1 MRQVDRLEKEYGG
14 YIEFEQF
21 RNKMLYDN
29 GILLNSA
36 RDCFLYLFQSR
47 VAKKIWIPYFLC
59 DSIYKLCRK
68 KDIKYS
74 FYHIDKN
81 WLPVNVELQP
91 DEYIYIVNYYGQLDE
106 DAIPALKKKYGNI
119 IVDNTQAYFNAP
131 LEGIDTLYSCR
142 KYFGV
147 PDGGVLFTDAHFD
160 CDMEQEISY
169 DRMNFLL
176 GRYEKTASEFYPE
189 YVANNDYFDTQ
200 PMKRM
205 SKLTKNLLHG
215 IDYEFVKQRRTENFK
230 YLHGRLGKINQLKLK
245 IPSGAFAYPL
255 MLENAGEIRKQL
267 IKQKIYIPVLWPNV
281 LDECAAD
288 SWEYKLASDVLPLPV
303 DQRYDLDD
311 MEYIAETMSALL
323 NFV

>member
-1 MRQVDRLEKEYGG
+1 
-14 YIEFEQF
+14 
-21 RNKMLYDN
+21 
-29 GILLNSA
+29 
-36 RDCFLYLFQSR
+36 
-47 VAKKIWIPYFLC
+47 
-59 DSIYKLCRK
+59 
-68 KDIKYS
+68 
-74 FYHIDKN
+74 
-81 WLPVNVELQP
+81 
-91 DEYIYIVNYYGQLDE
+91 
-106 DAIPALKKKYGNI
+106 
-119 IVDNTQAYFNAP
+119 
-131 LEGIDTLYSCR
+131 
-142 KYFGV
+142 
-147 PDGGVLFTDAHFD
+147 
-160 CDMEQEISY
+160 
-169 DRMNFLL
+169 
-176 GRYEKTASEFYPE
+176 
-189 YVANNDYFDTQ
+189 
-200 PMKRM
+200 MKRM

-281 LDECAAD
+281 LDECAVA

>member
-1 MRQVDRLEKEYGG
+1 MFFIFVP
-14 YIEFEQF
+14 IT
-21 RNKMLYDN
+21 
-29 GILLNSA
+29 S
-36 RDCFLYLFQSR
+36 
-47 VAKKIWIPYFLC
+47 
-59 DSIYKLCRK
+59 RK

-106 DAIPALKKKYGNI
+106 DAILALKKKYGNI
-119 IVDNTQAYFNAP
+119 IVDNTQAYFNKP
-131 LEGIDTLYSCR
+131 IEGVDTLYSCR

-160 CDMEQEISY
+160 CDMEQEVSHN
-169 DRMNFLL
+169 RMNFLL

-230 YLHGRLGKINQLKLK
+230 YLHGRLGKINQLKLT

-281 LDECAAD
+281 LDECAVA

>member
-1 MRQVDRLEKEYGG
+1 MCKFTGYKTYLNGSLKIKNVQWTPYCPRTEFADKVFFREANVMQYGSLVICSIRIDLLE
-14 YIEFEQF
+14 
-21 RNKMLYDN
+21 NT
-29 GILLNSA
+29 
-36 RDCFLYLFQSR
+36 
-47 VAKKIWIPYFLC
+47 
-59 DSIYKLCRK
+59 
-68 KDIKYS
+68 
-74 FYHIDKN
+74 
-81 WLPVNVELQP
+81 P

-106 DAIPALKKKYGNI
+106 DAILALKKKYGNI

-189 YVANNDYFDTQ
+189 YVATNDYFDNQ

-215 IDYEFVKQRRTENFK
+215 IDYEFVKQRRTENFR
-230 YLHGRLGKINQLKLK
+230 YLHDRLGKINQLKLT
-245 IPSGAFAYPL
+245 IPCGAFAYPL
-255 MLENAGEIRKQL
+255 MLDNAGEIRKQL

-281 LDECAAD
+281 LDECAVA

-311 MEYIAETMSALL
+311 M
-323 NFV
+323 